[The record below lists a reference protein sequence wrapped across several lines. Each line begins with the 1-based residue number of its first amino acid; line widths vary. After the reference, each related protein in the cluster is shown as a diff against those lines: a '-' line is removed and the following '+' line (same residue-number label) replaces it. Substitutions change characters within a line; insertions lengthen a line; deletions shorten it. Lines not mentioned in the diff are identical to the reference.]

1 LLPANRAKGNAM
13 KLPPILQAESRN
25 RLLQGVAIGAIATM
39 VIGFTWGGWVSG
51 GTAHKMASESADQ
64 ATVAALAPICADKF
78 QRDAE
83 AKTTLAALKA
93 TDSWQRDTFIVK
105 GGWATFPG
113 DSEPNR
119 NVADACAKLLNK

>member
-1 LLPANRAKGNAM
+1 M
-13 KLPPILQAESRN
+13 KLPPFLQAESRN

-51 GTAHKMASESADQ
+51 GTAHKMASQSAVQ
-64 ATVAALAPICADKF
+64 ATVAALAPICVEKF
-78 QRDAE
+78 QGGAE
-83 AKTTLAALKA
+83 AKATLAQLKA

-113 DSEPNR
+113 ESEPNR
-119 NVADACAKLLNK
+119 NVAEACAALLNK